1 MAKIIAVKPVLTVI
15 RTDKFADAVA
25 VPVTQLKNSMTQVNL
40 DPPENGDRLACDDL
54 HQTPIDTAHPP
65 ALNLDKAQRMADF
78 FGLLADP
85 NRLRILSLLAN
96 TELCVGDLALA
107 LAMSDSAVSHQL
119 KTLRALRL
127 VSYRKQGRHVFYQL
141 LDRHVF
147 DLYRTVSEHLD
158 E

>member
-1 MAKIIAVKPVLTVI
+1 VLTVI
-15 RTDKFADAVA
+15 RTDKFADAAA
-25 VPVTQLKNSMTQVNL
+25 VTVTQLKIPMTQVNIDIL
-40 DPPENGDRLACDDL
+40 EHRDRLACDDL

-65 ALNLDKAQRMADF
+65 ALNLNKAQRMADF

-107 LAMSDSAVSHQL
+107 LEMSDSAVSHQL

>member
-1 MAKIIAVKPVLTVI
+1 
-15 RTDKFADAVA
+15 
-25 VPVTQLKNSMTQVNL
+25 
-40 DPPENGDRLACDDL
+40 
-54 HQTPIDTAHPP
+54 
-65 ALNLDKAQRMADF
+65 MADF

-85 NRLRILSLLAN
+85 NRLRILSLLAT

-107 LAMSDSAVSHQL
+107 LEMSDSAVSHQL
-119 KTLRALRL
+119 KTLKALRL

-147 DLYRTVSEHLD
+147 DLYQTVSEHLD

>member
-1 MAKIIAVKPVLTVI
+1 MNVDSANHLE
-15 RTDKFADAVA
+15 
-25 VPVTQLKNSMTQVNL
+25 Q
-40 DPPENGDRLACDDL
+40 LACEASHSTL
-54 HQTPIDTAHPP
+54 AQPAHPP

-85 NRLRILSLLAN
+85 NRLRILSLLAS

-107 LAMSDSAVSHQL
+107 LEMSDSAVSHQL

-127 VSYRKQGRHVFYQL
+127 VGYRKQGRHVFYQL

-147 DLYRTVSEHLD
+147 ELYQTVSEHLD

>member
-1 MAKIIAVKPVLTVI
+1 MSQMKVDST
-15 RTDKFADAVA
+15 
-25 VPVTQLKNSMTQVNL
+25 NL
-40 DPPENGDRLACDDL
+40 DQLACQAAHL
-54 HQTPIDTAHPP
+54 TPAQSAHPS
-65 ALNLDKAQRMADF
+65 ALNPDKAQRMADF

-85 NRLRILSLLAN
+85 NRLRILSLLAT

-119 KTLRALRL
+119 KTLRSLRL
-127 VSYRKQGRHVFYQL
+127 VGYRKQGRYVFYQL

>member
-1 MAKIIAVKPVLTVI
+1 MAEVNVDFLNSEAPLSCGASHSTPVDSVY
-15 RTDKFADAVA
+15 
-25 VPVTQLKNSMTQVNL
+25 
-40 DPPENGDRLACDDL
+40 
-54 HQTPIDTAHPP
+54 PP
-65 ALNLDKAQRMADF
+65 ALDPQKAQRMADF

-96 TELCVGDLALA
+96 AELCVGDLAIA
-107 LAMSDSAVSHQL
+107 LDMSDSAVSHQL

-141 LDRHVF
+141 LDRHVY
-147 DLYRTVSEHLD
+147 DLYHTVSEHLD